1 MNSEDKVHTAS
12 DAPAV
17 DEAPQH
23 LDLPDHLR
31 PVALK
36 YGRDMF
42 ALVFDAGMCSQA
54 TQVLATL
61 ANKHMS
67 KSGIHAVQVLAS
79 AFNEIS
85 TAYAKSKG
93 WDEAVLAQCDRDIQ
107 LAFQGKVQVPGQSII
122 LDS

>member
-1 MNSEDKVHTAS
+1 MNNEDKITPTPPEV
-12 DAPAV
+12 V
-17 DEAPQH
+17 DEGAF
-23 LDLPDHLR
+23 LDLPEEFR
-31 PVALK
+31 PVAMK
-36 YGRDMF
+36 YGRHMF

-54 TQVLATL
+54 TGILAEL
-61 ANKHMS
+61 ANKHQS
-67 KSGIHAVQVLAS
+67 RGGIHAVQVLAN

-93 WDEAVLAQCDRDIQ
+93 WDEAILAQCDRDIG